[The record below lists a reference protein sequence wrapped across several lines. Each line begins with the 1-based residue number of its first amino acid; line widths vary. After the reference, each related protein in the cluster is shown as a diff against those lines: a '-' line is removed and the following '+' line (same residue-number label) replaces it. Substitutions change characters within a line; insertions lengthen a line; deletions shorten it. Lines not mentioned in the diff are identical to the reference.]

1 MINSKKVFQTRKDSK
16 DLLGGAQIL
25 KKKKKKKWKEYSF
38 DFYRSSSSNGLKLSI
53 AGFLQ
58 ISISTLPKILI
69 TKFGGQFYSK
79 LVAYILYSRCGK
91 TQYINWTPAVRFL

>member
-25 KKKKKKKWKEYSF
+25 KKKKKRKWKEYSF
-38 DFYRSSSSNGLKLSI
+38 DFYRSSSSNRLKLSI

>member
-16 DLLGGAQIL
+16 DLLGGAQI
-25 KKKKKKKWKEYSF
+25 
-38 DFYRSSSSNGLKLSI
+38 
-53 AGFLQ
+53 LQ